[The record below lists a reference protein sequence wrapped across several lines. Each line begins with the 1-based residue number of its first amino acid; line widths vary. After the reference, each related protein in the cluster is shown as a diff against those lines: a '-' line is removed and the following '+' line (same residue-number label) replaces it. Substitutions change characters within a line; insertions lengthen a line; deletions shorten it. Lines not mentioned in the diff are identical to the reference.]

1 MFRMLKKRS
10 ISFASTLILSLM
22 VCTVIMLLLFF
33 FLQRRDISNW
43 YTEIAQ
49 KTLTQK
55 SQYLSH
61 RINMYLNEP
70 QRAAELIS
78 DLVNA
83 SSGIDSPAVEQQLK
97 HVLGHDFVSSDTIS
111 RIGLATADG
120 KYVAYERDKATG
132 AIFPIK
138 TSSTVRDRLDIYRT
152 ASKDSDIVGH
162 VEHYNIFSRHW
173 FVKAMTQTRPFW
185 TKNYYHMS
193 TSNGQAMS
201 WRMPLYG
208 DSRAFK
214 GVVFAD
220 INPTVIS
227 NYLTK
232 SAPSSDS
239 TLLLL
244 DDQQQIISSSR
255 PQYLASGDEN
265 QKGQHVKLRSIYAF
279 PMLKALLQGEN
290 EQSTSSRII
299 THKGEDY
306 FVIMHPVRDLSGQFN
321 GSLVLIAPNL
331 HPYTRYKTS
340 HFMTLI
346 MLSTLALFFMLL
358 MIMLVRNFFYPLQ
371 RLVQKTRWLGKQS
384 WETAE
389 QGTLF
394 TEIAVLE
401 EELSK
406 ASGLITGMLNEQ
418 KQRIEKDKDTGILTR
433 EGFLNEPSLY
443 DGRNLLVMIRVTNF
457 RDMRSTL
464 GHVYARRFI
473 RFFAESLI
481 QLAPAE
487 SIFCRYSED
496 LFIVTFPGHNEQ
508 KDLDTYWGLISSLFH
523 DTPARQIQNDPEDAS
538 HVFTGQGGAVLET
551 ITTGNLADCMMN
563 AGLALQQIR
572 TGSNREYVLFTPE
585 MRESELNNIRMFKAL
600 REDLLNDGFH
610 LVLQPIV
617 DLDNSDTFTEGE
629 CLIRWQSAELGFV
642 PPDVFIGLAERT
654 GTIIR
659 LGRWII
665 EEACREL
672 AAFIARGAPDDFKL
686 HINISAVQL
695 QQTDFSSHLLTCI
708 QHNGLINSNI
718 CLEITESVL
727 LQNSQKV
734 IETLNYLRRLGL
746 SVAIDDFGSGYSS
759 LSYLH
764 LLPFDCLKIDRDF
777 VKGVLDDRKSE
788 AIISSVIMLSQ
799 SFGVPLV
806 AEGIETVEMGE
817 KLESMGCVKAQGYY
831 YSRPQ
836 LFSAWVPQNGVITVK
851 ANGSVL

>member
-1 MFRMLKKRS
+1 MFRMQKKRS
-10 ISFASTLILSLM
+10 VSFASTLILILM
-22 VCTVIMLLLFF
+22 SCTILMIMLFF
-33 FLQRRDISNW
+33 FLQRRDISHW

-55 SQYLSH
+55 SQFISH
-61 RINMYLNEP
+61 RIEMYLNEP
-70 QRAAELIS
+70 QRAAEQMS

-83 SSGIDSPAVEQQLK
+83 SSGIDSPAIEQQLR
-97 HVLGHDFVSSDTIS
+97 HVLGHDYISGDTIS

-120 KYVAYERDKATG
+120 KYIAYERDKVTG

-138 TSSTVRDRLDIYRT
+138 TSLTDHDRLDIYRT

-162 VEHYNIFSRHW
+162 VDHYNIFSRHW
-173 FVKAMTQTRPFW
+173 FIKAMTQTRPFW

-201 WRMPLYG
+201 WRLPLYG
-208 DSRAFK
+208 DNLAFK

-220 INPTVIS
+220 INPGMIS
-227 NYLTK
+227 NYLAK
-232 SAPSSDS
+232 SAPTSES

-244 DDQQQIISSSR
+244 DNQQKIISSSR
-255 PQYLASGDEN
+255 PQYLTADDAKQS
-265 QKGQHVKLRSIYAF
+265 GQHAKLHSIYAF
-279 PMLKALLQGEN
+279 PTLKALLQGVN
-290 EQSTSSRII
+290 EQSASSKIMP
-299 THKGEDY
+299 HKGNDY
-306 FVIMHPVRDLSGQFN
+306 FVITQPVRDRSGQFA
-321 GSLVLIAPNL
+321 GSLVLITPNL
-331 HPYTRYKTS
+331 HAYTLYKTS
-340 HFMTLI
+340 HLLTLI
-346 MLSTLALFFMLL
+346 TLSALALIFMLV
-358 MIMLVRNFFYPLQ
+358 MIMLVRNFFHPLQ

-384 WETAE
+384 WEPAE

-406 ASGLITGMLNEQ
+406 ASGLINGMLNEQ
-418 KQRIEKDKDTGILTR
+418 KQRIEKDKDTGLLTR
-433 EGFLNEPSLY
+433 EGYLNEPSLY
-443 DGRNLLVMIRVTNF
+443 DGRNLMVMIRVTNF

-464 GHVYARRFI
+464 GHAYSRRFI

-508 KDLDTYWGLISSLFH
+508 KDLDTYWDLISSLFH
-523 DTPARQIQNDPEDAS
+523 DTPARQIQHNPEDAS
-538 HVFTGQGGAVLET
+538 LVFTGQGGAVLEP
-551 ITTGNLADCMMN
+551 ITADNLVDCMMN
-563 AGLALQQIR
+563 AGLALQKIR
-572 TGSNREYVLFTPE
+572 SGSNREYVLFTPE
-585 MRESELNNIRMFKAL
+585 MRESELNNIRMFQAL
-600 REDLLNDGFH
+600 REDLMNDGFH

-617 DLDNSDTFTEGE
+617 NLDNIDTFVEGE

-654 GTIIR
+654 GTIIP

-672 AAFIARGAPDDFKL
+672 AAFIARGAPKDFKL

-777 VKGVLDDRKSE
+777 VKGVMDDDKSQ

-817 KLESMGCVKAQGYY
+817 KLASMGCVKAQGYY

-836 LFSAWVPQNGVITVK
+836 LFSAWVPQDGIITVK
-851 ANGSVL
+851 ANG

>member
-1 MFRMLKKRS
+1 MFRMLKTRS

-22 VCTVIMLLLFF
+22 VCTVIMMLLFF
-33 FLQRRDISNW
+33 FLQRRDISSW
-43 YTEIAQ
+43 YTEMAQ

-61 RINMYLNEP
+61 RIDMYLNEP
-70 QRAAELIS
+70 QRAAELMS

-83 SSGIDSPAVEQQLK
+83 SSGIDSPAVEQQLR
-97 HVLGHDFVSSDTIS
+97 HVLAHDFVSSDTIS

-120 KYVAYERDKATG
+120 KYIAYERDKTTG
-132 AIFPIK
+132 VIFPIK
-138 TSSTVRDRLDIYRT
+138 TSPTARDRLDIYRS
-152 ASKDSDIVGH
+152 ASRDSDIVDH

-173 FVKAMTQTRPFW
+173 FIKAMTQTRPFW
-185 TKNYYHMS
+185 SKNYYHMS

-201 WRMPLYG
+201 WRMPLY
-208 DSRAFK
+208 DNSRAFQ

-227 NYLTK
+227 MYLTK
-232 SAPSSDS
+232 SAPTSDS

-255 PQYLASGDEN
+255 AQYLASADEN
-265 QKGQHVKLRSIYAF
+265 HKGQHVKLHSIYTF
-279 PMLKALLQGEN
+279 PMLKSLLQGEN
-290 EQSTSSRII
+290 ELSATSKVV
-299 THKGEDY
+299 THNGKGY
-306 FVIMHPVRDLSGQFN
+306 FVITHPVRDRVGQFN

-331 HPYTRYKTS
+331 HPYTLYKAS

-346 MLSTLALFFMLL
+346 VLSALAMFFMLV
-358 MIMLVRNFFYPLQ
+358 MIMLVRNFFHPLQ

-384 WETAE
+384 WEPAE

-406 ASGLITGMLNEQ
+406 ASGLITGMLDEQ
-418 KQRIEKDKDTGILTR
+418 KQRIEKDKDTGVLTR
-433 EGFLNEPSLY
+433 EGFLNEPTLY

-464 GHVYARRFI
+464 GHAYARNFV
-473 RFFAESLI
+473 RFFAQSLI

-508 KDLDTYWGLISSLFH
+508 KDIDTYWGLISSLFQ
-523 DTPARQIQNDPEDAS
+523 DTPTRQIHDVQEDAS

-551 ITTGNLADCMMN
+551 ITRGNLVDCMMN

-585 MRESELNNIRMFKAL
+585 MRESELNNIRMFQAL
-600 REDLLNDGFH
+600 REALMNNGFH

-617 DLDNSDTFTEGE
+617 ELDNTDTFTEGE

-672 AAFIARGAPDDFKL
+672 AAFIARGAPEDFKL

-727 LQNSQKV
+727 LQNSKKV

-777 VKGVLDDRKSE
+777 VKGVLDDHKSE

-836 LFSAWVPQNGVITVK
+836 LFSAWVPQDGVITVK
-851 ANGSVL
+851 ANG